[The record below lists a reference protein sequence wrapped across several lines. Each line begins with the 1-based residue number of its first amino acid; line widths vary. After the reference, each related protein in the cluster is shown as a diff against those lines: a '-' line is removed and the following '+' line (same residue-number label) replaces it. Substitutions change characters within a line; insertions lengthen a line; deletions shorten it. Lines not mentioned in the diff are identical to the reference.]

1 MAKKRKILFI
11 SPKFAY
17 PPTGGGEIRIY
28 NLIKALS
35 LRGNQITYLA
45 FGSPEPS
52 QIAEMERYCDKVIAV
67 PEPVARTKKRLYQL
81 LSLFSKKSFHRISN
95 YSPVMQKEINKVLS
109 NSHFDIVQIEF
120 SQMGFYIF
128 PTSAKLVLSEH
139 NIEFDIFHRIF
150 KSEKS
155 FPRKFYN
162 LLEYSKFKIDEIA
175 LWEKYDGITTT
186 SIRDKEVIKKYVS
199 GMKIEVIPNGVDTSY
214 FKPAPTN
221 SIEKA
226 LVFTGTMDYYPNVDG
241 MAFFIREILP
251 IILKEEPDLK
261 LYIVGKNPPSQMKK
275 FENSNIVITGFVN
288 DIRPFVQRAA
298 VYVVPLRVGGGTR
311 LKILEAMA
319 MEKPVVSTPIGC
331 EGLEVEDE
339 KNILIA
345 SDPHSFAS
353 YVLKL
358 LRDATLR
365 MRLGREGRQLVESK
379 YDWLSIS
386 EKLESFYDRLFESPK
401 EKNQL

>member
-1 MAKKRKILFI
+1 
-11 SPKFAY
+11 
-17 PPTGGGEIRIY
+17 
-28 NLIKALS
+28 
-35 LRGNQITYLA
+35 
-45 FGSPEPS
+45 
-52 QIAEMERYCDKVIAV
+52 
-67 PEPVARTKKRLYQL
+67 
-81 LSLFSKKSFHRISN
+81 
-95 YSPVMQKEINKVLS
+95 
-109 NSHFDIVQIEF
+109 
-120 SQMGFYIF
+120 
-128 PTSAKLVLSEH
+128 
-139 NIEFDIFHRIF
+139 
-150 KSEKS
+150 
-155 FPRKFYN
+155 